1 MKRRLVAAALVLAL
15 CLVAIGC
22 AGQPELQEP
31 VEPPAVEQQEQSAE
45 EQQETELRQPEYLEI
60 ASLPKAEALEQE
72 YSSDGRSILL
82 EQLPENLPEQLACQ
96 LLIFDITG
104 DFDAMAQLVLPG
116 SEGLEISVQ
125 NQEEQF
131 SEGLFVESYTI
142 HSVRALSYEQAYEVA
157 LSPLSA
163 GGELA
168 EKRGITEWVLVD
180 MYLDLK
186 YSPELLEQRPPQ
198 LGDGRYQYC
207 MLVGST
213 AEHPELGIAEVYWGA
228 ITQ

>member
-1 MKRRLVAAALVLAL
+1 MKRRIVAAALVLAL

-60 ASLPKAEALEQE
+60 ASLPKAEALE
-72 YSSDGRSILL
+72 
-82 EQLPENLPEQLACQ
+82 
-96 LLIFDITG
+96 
-104 DFDAMAQLVLPG
+104 
-116 SEGLEISVQ
+116 
-125 NQEEQF
+125 
-131 SEGLFVESYTI
+131 
-142 HSVRALSYEQAYEVA
+142 
-157 LSPLSA
+157 
-163 GGELA
+163 
-168 EKRGITEWVLVD
+168 
-180 MYLDLK
+180 
-186 YSPELLEQRPPQ
+186 RPPQ

-213 AEHPELGIAEVYWGA
+213 AEHPELAVAEVYWGA